1 MAFPFVLSFC
11 VDKYTQKKSAETID
25 DEWQEF
31 GYTDLRNDGYELL
44 RAIRDTSKWLS
55 VEFAFQNEKRELIGT
70 WLSKSRSYS
79 RIIANDQMF
88 EIFLQTSGVL
98 GNVYGGKVGGQLKNS
113 IVFKR
118 TKSNEVIAETN
129 CWEIPLSKKLFVGD
143 VVYTIKQNLLSNDLL
158 IESPDKQIVA
168 ITKLAVGGGK
178 SLALIKSDLS
188 FELKLFILHLSILT

>member
-1 MAFPFVLSFC
+1 MSSEQTYLFLSILFVLLMAFPFVLSFC

-143 VVYTIKQNLLSNDLL
+143 VVYTIKQNLLLSL
-158 IESPDKQIVA
+158 IHI
-168 ITKLAVGGGK
+168 
-178 SLALIKSDLS
+178 
-188 FELKLFILHLSILT
+188 